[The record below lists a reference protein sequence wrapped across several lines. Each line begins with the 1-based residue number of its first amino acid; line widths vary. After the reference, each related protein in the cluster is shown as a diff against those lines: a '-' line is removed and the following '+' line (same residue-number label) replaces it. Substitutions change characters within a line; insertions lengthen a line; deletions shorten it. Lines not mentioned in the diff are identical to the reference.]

1 MGEALSVFIHSLPVD
16 AHFNIVCFGSSF
28 RKLSPNSR
36 ALTDESL
43 AEAKSLVMKIDA
55 DLGGT
60 EIYSPLNFIFKL
72 PKIVGKPRQ
81 IFVLT
86 DGAVSNSTE
95 CVNLVSKHSREN
107 RVFTLGIGSSADRH
121 LVKGMARAG
130 MGTSAFTNYNENIS
144 GKVIKQLKDALQ
156 PCIFDVELNWGNDQS
171 ALEFCQA
178 PSQIPPLYD
187 GTRMLVYR
195 MWEENTKLADKVMIV
210 AKTPE
215 GDLSEEVKIETS
227 SIIEGDMLHTMFARK
242 MIQDLEE
249 RNTNEQSRYMED
261 SDSDDE
267 EVMTDEG
274 KKIIDKIIT
283 DLPLKYSL
291 ASKKTSFI
299 AISDKANKREG
310 TIVSRQVHNQVP
322 DRMFGMS
329 APGSAASMFRS
340 ANFSSR
346 GPPPGCPAPGSAAP
360 KFRSRS
366 RSRSPGA
373 SFFDSMG
380 PPPGA
385 PAPGSS
391 YFPPP
396 GAPAPQS
403 DSEDMDSS
411 DEEMECAQPS
421 NDMEKILMFASLQ
434 TAAGAFKQNKTCIS
448 VIGDNLVE
456 KFKKQCEAKGI
467 SMEKWWTA
475 LVIAFIEKKF
485 TKEKDTWELFIQKGS
500 DWLNNSGLVA
510 EAKKAI

>member
-1 MGEALSVFIHSLPVD
+1 
-16 AHFNIVCFGSSF
+16 
-28 RKLSPNSR
+28 
-36 ALTDESL
+36 
-43 AEAKSLVMKIDA
+43 
-55 DLGGT
+55 
-60 EIYSPLNFIFKL
+60 
-72 PKIVGKPRQ
+72 
-81 IFVLT
+81 
-86 DGAVSNSTE
+86 
-95 CVNLVSKHSREN
+95 LVSKHSREN

-227 SIIEGDMLHTMFARK
+227 DIIEGDMLHTMFARK

-249 RNTNEQSRYMED
+249 RNTNEQSRYTED
-261 SDSDDE
+261 
-267 EVMTDEG
+267 

-283 DLPLKYSL
+283 DLALKYSL

-299 AISDKANKREG
+299 AISDKANEGEG

-322 DRMFGMS
+322 DRMFSMMALGCTAPTARRSTAPKLMSRSTAPKFMSAMCGMS
-329 APGSAASMFRS
+329 GMAG
-340 ANFSSR
+340 
-346 GPPPGCPAPGSAAP
+346 GCPAPTSSAPPPVECSARRSTGLLESAMPGGFPQSDSDREDMDSSDDEWNDGKMACAPTSSAPPPVGCSARRSTAP
-360 KFRSRS
+360 KFMSAMA
-366 RSRSPGA
+366 G
-373 SFFDSMG
+373 G
-380 PPPGA
+380 C
-385 PAPGSS
+385 
-391 YFPPP
+391 FPPP

-403 DSEDMDSS
+403 DSKD
-411 DEEMECAQPS
+411 MECASPS

-434 TAAGAFKQNKTCIS
+434 TAAGAFKQNKSSIS
-448 VIGDNLVE
+448 VIGDNVVE
-456 KFKKQCEAKGI
+456 KFKKQCEAQGI
-467 SMEKWWTA
+467 LMEKWWTA
-475 LVIAFIEKKF
+475 LVIAFIEMKF
-485 TKEKDTWELFIQKGS
+485 TKEKDTWELFIQKGF
-500 DWLNNSGLVA
+500 DWLNNSKLVA
-510 EAKKAI
+510 EAKQAI